1 MAVRLLDK
9 TSYNILRTNPKLTT
23 NIKIVT
29 DQDNVY
35 LESFN
40 ANEQLSKK
48 RFKSFKVDPDFS
60 TYDKDLYRF
69 YSEGSFP
76 SNLAYQVKTN
86 FSRSSVLANYGEQY
100 EMFYA
105 SGTRS
110 IGSEVYTQDL
120 GMLAPLW
127 LDEQV
132 PDYFV
137 IFRLDDPA
145 AVNNLNATNALDG
158 KDDAQ
163 TSEDFTKNV
172 LENCTAIKTFD
183 LTTNSPIGR
192 YIRNYRLC

>member
-69 YSEGSFP
+69 YSE
-76 SNLAYQVKTN
+76 
-86 FSRSSVLANYGEQY
+86 
-100 EMFYA
+100 
-105 SGTRS
+105 
-110 IGSEVYTQDL
+110 
-120 GMLAPLW
+120 
-127 LDEQV
+127 
-132 PDYFV
+132 
-137 IFRLDDPA
+137 
-145 AVNNLNATNALDG
+145 
-158 KDDAQ
+158 
-163 TSEDFTKNV
+163 
-172 LENCTAIKTFD
+172 
-183 LTTNSPIGR
+183 
-192 YIRNYRLC
+192 